1 MNKKSEKESGEY
13 ITYAYNGQIKRKNKH
28 NAITHAHTHTYLRN
42 IIIVINDNQ
51 MTNVSFNLPKRGGGG
66 KLLAKKK
73 KQQRIYIYIS
83 KIITVSCFLFIQK
96 KEILL
101 IVF

>member
-51 MTNVSFNLPKRGGGG
+51 MTNVSFNLPKRGGGRANY
-66 KLLAKKK
+66 LQKK
-73 KQQRIYIYIS
+73 RNNNVYIYIY
-83 KIITVSCFLFIQK
+83 QR
-96 KEILL
+96 
-101 IVF
+101 